1 MNRMKQTQRCAF
13 RGLVPLT
20 FFLVLT
26 GCSREK
32 ESVPAPSA
40 SSTPPSAAETPAPV
54 ALTTEQAARLV
65 RSHSPVLG
73 AANAPV
79 TIVEFLDPACEGCA
93 AFSPVVKQILFVY
106 PEDVRVVVRFAAFH
120 QGSDE
125 AIRLL
130 EAARRQ
136 GKFEEM
142 LTALFDRQSE
152 WASHHA
158 PDIQAAWRIAAEIG
172 VNIDRAKRDAGAA
185 AAGELLRVDG
195 EDINALAVASTPT
208 FYVNAKPLPTLGAQ
222 QLLNLVAS
230 EVARAKAKP
239 Q

>member
-1 MNRMKQTQRCAF
+1 VLLTIVF
-13 RGLVPLT
+13 TSIVLVQ
-20 FFLVLT
+20 
-26 GCSREK
+26 GCDRAK
-32 ESVPAPSA
+32 EPAPVPSA
-40 SSTPPSAAETPAPV
+40 SATPAAAAETPAPV
-54 ALTTEQAARLV
+54 VLTTEQAARLV

-93 AFSPVVKQILFVY
+93 AFSPVVKQILFVH
-106 PEDVRVVVRFAAFH
+106 PDDVRVVVRFAAFH

-125 AIRLL
+125 AIRML
-130 EAARRQ
+130 EAARHQ

-158 PDIQAAWRIAAEIG
+158 PDIQAAWRIAADIG
-172 VNIDRAKRDAGAA
+172 INVERAKRDARTAA
-185 AAGELLRVDG
+185 ASELLRVDND
-195 EDINALAVASTPT
+195 DINALAVESTPT
-208 FYVNAKPLPTLGAQ
+208 FYVNAKPLPSFGAQ
-222 QLLNLVAS
+222 QLLDLVAS
-230 EVARAKAKP
+230 EVAGAKVAKP